1 MKVRLTHTQR
11 NERDTKCSSE
21 RAERREKR
29 RTISRSVIAP
39 QSRPPALLRRKRKE
53 NIDIID
59 RKETK
64 GRRKQKSRRK
74 ARQKKERTDAYI
86 SRELSLLGYFTRRTR
101 VASAAKVM
109 MMMMMMRKRR
119 ETLLLKVRRKWSS
132 SASSGGWNNFTATAP
147 SSPSVLQQQSPRP
160 PSRPRRR
167 RRHRVAYLL
176 FFFVRKQERR
186 EERNQKRERKI
197 SPIYELI
204 RHNTRVFKTKSAH
217 EGIRIIHNTRIYIY
231 TDIYVLT
238 PQSVLLQ
245 RSSDKLDDSR
255 CRSVLSVH
263 ATDEENTPGGE
274 IREIR
279 PRFDA
284 RRTIP
289 NVFRGTQEEER
300 KRETEERVVLWEK

>member
-109 MMMMMMRKRR
+109 MMMMMMRKRKD
-119 ETLLLKVRRKWSS
+119 TLLLKVRRKWSS

-176 FFFVRKQERR
+176 FLLRR
-186 EERNQKRERKI
+186 GKGEKRERKI
-197 SPIYELI
+197 PPIYKLI
-204 RHNTRVFKTKSAH
+204 VHKTQHNKFSKQKARTKEYA
-217 EGIRIIHNTRIYIY
+217 
-231 TDIYVLT
+231 
-238 PQSVLLQ
+238 
-245 RSSDKLDDSR
+245 
-255 CRSVLSVH
+255 
-263 ATDEENTPGGE
+263 
-274 IREIR
+274 
-279 PRFDA
+279 
-284 RRTIP
+284 
-289 NVFRGTQEEER
+289 
-300 KRETEERVVLWEK
+300 

>member
-109 MMMMMMRKRR
+109 MMMMMMMMRKRKD
-119 ETLLLKVRRKWSS
+119 TLLLKVRRKWSS

-176 FFFVRKQERR
+176 FLLRR
-186 EERNQKRERKI
+186 GKGEKRERKI
-197 SPIYELI
+197 PPIYKLI
-204 RHNTRVFKTKSAH
+204 VHKTQHNKFSKQKARTKEYA
-217 EGIRIIHNTRIYIY
+217 
-231 TDIYVLT
+231 
-238 PQSVLLQ
+238 
-245 RSSDKLDDSR
+245 
-255 CRSVLSVH
+255 
-263 ATDEENTPGGE
+263 
-274 IREIR
+274 
-279 PRFDA
+279 
-284 RRTIP
+284 
-289 NVFRGTQEEER
+289 
-300 KRETEERVVLWEK
+300 